1 MPETTGERKKT
12 TTSKQ
17 NTSKS
22 SNLVKEVIPQIFYL
36 GSKPFVVF
44 TDAYF

>member
-1 MPETTGERKKT
+1 MPETKGERKKT
-12 TTSKQ
+12 TTTKQ

-22 SNLVKEVIPQIFYL
+22 SNLVKEVTPQILFL

>member
-1 MPETTGERKKT
+1 MPETKGERIKT
-12 TTSKQ
+12 TKTKQ

-22 SNLVKEVIPQIFYL
+22 SNLKEVTPQILFL

-44 TDAYF
+44 TDA